1 MLSPDT
7 KNRFLQL
14 RAQGCTLSS
23 IATQLRVSPRTLV
36 DWNRL
41 HKIEIRA
48 LRAIALEEVMS
59 KCLPSREQTVTALPR
74 NPAASIHG
82 WPPRISERCGL
93 LGPQLLALPRLSRIS
108 RFELPSYD
116 SGMFALSPTGS
127 LSPFL
132 RQTCLFLFFCESQKM
147 RHQHVTT
154 LDFLRGAILSF
165 HPSSFILV
173 IAPSPPIQTNS
184 NQFKPDH
191 TLFQN
196 P

>member
-1 MLSPDT
+1 
-7 KNRFLQL
+7 
-14 RAQGCTLSS
+14 
-23 IATQLRVSPRTLV
+23 
-36 DWNRL
+36 
-41 HKIEIRA
+41 
-48 LRAIALEEVMS
+48 MS

-132 RQTCLFLFFCESQKM
+132 RQTCLFLFFCESQQM

-196 P
+196 PTHEPPALLPLPSDGRGLG